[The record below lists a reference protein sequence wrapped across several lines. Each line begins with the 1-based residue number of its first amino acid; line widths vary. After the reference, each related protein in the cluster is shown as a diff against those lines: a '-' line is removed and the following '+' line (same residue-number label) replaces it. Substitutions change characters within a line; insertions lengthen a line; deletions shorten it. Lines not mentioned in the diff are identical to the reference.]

1 LREGSRISLPEEN
14 TVMGTYRIAV
24 LPGDGIGPEV
34 MTEALKVLRGVQA
47 AFPGLTFECKEYPTG
62 ARCYKETGND
72 LPPETLEGCRAAD
85 AILFGAAGLPDIRFA
100 DGTEIAPQLTLR
112 FVLDLYAGIRP
123 IKRYSGVP
131 PVLAGDPAIDYVILR
146 ENTEG
151 LYASRGGGIRVGDQV
166 ATDSMVITRAGT
178 ERIVRYAFRLARA
191 RHGSPADGKRRVTCV
206 DKANVLKSM
215 AFFRQIFEAVA
226 REFPEIETDY
236 AYVDAMTLYM
246 VKRPL
251 TFDVVVAENMFGD
264 IISDLAAG
272 TIGGMG
278 LAPSADVGETYGVFQ
293 PSHGTAPDIA
303 GKGIANPIAQ
313 ILSAGM
319 MLEWLGERARDGQA
333 RAAAKAIG
341 SAVEVTLRDRR
352 FHTADL
358 GGGAATM
365 AVGDA
370 VASRLAT
377 SKTS

>member
-1 LREGSRISLPEEN
+1 
-14 TVMGTYRIAV
+14 MGFYRIAV

-34 MTEALKVLRGVQA
+34 MAEALKVLRAMEG
-47 AFPGLTFECKEYPTG
+47 AFPGLTLECKEYPTG
-62 ARCYKETGND
+62 ARCYEETGTD
-72 LPPETLEGCRAAD
+72 LPPETLDACRAAD
-85 AILFGAAGLPDIRFA
+85 AILFGSAGLPDIRFA

-123 IKRYSGVP
+123 IKRYAGVP
-131 PVLAGDPAIDYVILR
+131 PVLAGDPTIDYVILR

-166 ATDSMVITRAGT
+166 AVDSMIITRAGT
-178 ERIVRYAFRLARA
+178 ERIVRYAFRLAQRRQGA
-191 RHGSPADGKRRVTCV
+191 PADGKRRVTCV

-215 AFFRQIFEAVA
+215 AFFRQIFDEVA
-226 REFPEIETDY
+226 REFSGIQTDHV
-236 AYVDAMTLYM
+236 YVDAMTLYM
-246 VKRPL
+246 VQRPL
-251 TFDVVVAENMFGD
+251 RFDVVVAENMFGD

-278 LAPSADVGETYGVFQ
+278 LAPSADVGDTYGVFQ

-319 MLEWLGERARDGQA
+319 MLEWLGERKQDEQA
-333 RAAAKAIG
+333 RAAAKAIEA
-341 SAVEVTLRDRR
+341 AVEATLLDRR
-352 FHTADL
+352 FHAADL
-358 GGGAATM
+358 GGGASTQ

-370 VASRLAT
+370 VAAQIG
-377 SKTS
+377 KTKIPH